1 LVVRSG
7 TSKTIV
13 GRLDEGFKEALK
25 DQEFM
30 NIFEKIKFIVEN
42 PGLNEA
48 RKYLVAEQQRCVA
61 VMKAANTGPK

>member
-7 TSKTIV
+7 TLQIIV
-13 GRLDEGFKEALK
+13 QKVDEAFKEALK
-25 DQEFM
+25 NQGFM

-42 PGLNEA
+42 RGLKEA

-61 VMKAANTGPK
+61 VMKPANIGPK